1 MLKKPLRI
9 TEVVLRDGHQSLL
22 ATRMKTEH
30 MLPIAEKMDKAGFW
44 SVEMWGG
51 ATFDSCIRFLNENPW
66 DRIRALKKL
75 MPKTPFQMLLRGQNL
90 VGYRHYADDLVE
102 KFVDLACDAGI
113 DIFRIFDALN
123 DLRNIKTSVAR
134 VRKNGRHAQGAISFT
149 TSPVHKV
156 QLFVEMAKR
165 LEDMGVDTICVKDMA
180 GLLAPWDAFELI
192 SGIKKAVKIPV
203 HLHTHTTSGLAM
215 LSVMKAIEAG
225 VDGIDTA
232 MSPLSMGTS
241 HSPTETVV
249 AALEGTEHDT
259 GLDLDL
265 LAEIGEYFAGIRKEY
280 SAFESAFTGV
290 DVNILKSQVPGGM
303 ISNLESQLKQQNA
316 YNRLPEVMEE
326 LPRCRKDLGYPPLVT
341 PTSQIVGTQ
350 AVMNVLMG
358 RYKVITKETQALIEG
373 KYGKVP
379 GEMDAELV
387 KRVCGDK
394 EVITVRPAD
403 LLEPEW
409 DRLKK
414 EVADK
419 ATKDEDVIVFA
430 LFPQVAEQYMKK
442 RGLPPAEKFKKEET
456 APAHPAPVQQIVM
469 AAPSG
474 VFRVTLNGK
483 AFDVRVDDI
492 GAPGGAVRVAAPSAP
507 VAAAVTAAT
516 AAASAP
522 KAAVKGT
529 AVTSPLSGSIFKV
542 LCETGKQVKEGEL
555 LFVMEAMK
563 METEVH
569 APCGG
574 TVVQVAVTQ
583 GDKVETGDTLA
594 TIG

>member
-1 MLKKPLRI
+1 MTKKPLRI

-30 MLPIAEKMDKAGFW
+30 MLPIAEKMDRVGFW

-66 DRIRALKKL
+66 ERVRALKKL

-102 KFVDLACDAGI
+102 KFVDLSCEAGI
-113 DIFRIFDALN
+113 DVFRVFDALN
-123 DLRNIKTSVAR
+123 DLRNIQTSIAR
-134 VRKNGRHAQGAISFT
+134 VRKNGKHAQGAISYT
-149 TSPVHKV
+149 VSPVHSV
-156 QLFVEMAKR
+156 ALFVEMARR

-192 SGIKKAVKIPV
+192 FGIKTAVKVPV
-203 HLHTHTTSGLAM
+203 HLHTHATAGFAPMT
-215 LSVMKAIEAG
+215 VVKAIEVG
-225 VDGIDTA
+225 VDGVDTA
-232 MSPLSMGTS
+232 MASFSMGTS
-241 HSPTETVV
+241 HSPTETLV
-249 AALEGTEHDT
+249 AALKGTDNDT
-259 GLDLDL
+259 GLDLEL
-265 LAEIGEYFAGIRKEY
+265 LSEIGEYFAGVRKEY

-303 ISNLESQLKQQNA
+303 ISNLESQLRQQNA
-316 YNRLPEVMEE
+316 YDRLPEVMEE

-358 RYKVITKETQALIEG
+358 RYKTITKETSALIEG

-379 GEMDAELV
+379 GDISPELL
-387 KRVCGDK
+387 KKVCG
-394 EVITVRPAD
+394 ENQPITVRPAD

-409 DRLKK
+409 DRLKS

-419 ATKDEDVIVFA
+419 AVKDEDVIIFA

-442 RGLPPAEKFKKEET
+442 RGTPPSEKFKKDEPA
-456 APAHPAPVQQIVM
+456 APAQPKAQ
-469 AAPSG
+469 AAPSN
-474 VFRVTLNGK
+474 VFRVTVNGK
-483 AFDVRVDDI
+483 VYDVKVDDMDP
-492 GAPGGAVRVAAPSAP
+492 GSFTAPMAV
-507 VAAAVTAAT
+507 AAVTAPAT
-516 AAASAP
+516 AIAEGS
-522 KAAVKGT
+522 AVK
-529 AVTSPLSGSIFKV
+529 SPLAGSIFNI
-542 LCETGKQVKEGEL
+542 LCKEGQKVDEGDL
-555 LFVMEAMK
+555 LIVMEAMK

-569 APCGG
+569 APMGG
-574 TVVQVAVTQ
+574 TVTSVAVNQ
-583 GDKVETGDTLA
+583 GDKVESGDTLL
-594 TIG
+594 TIK